1 MSNPQ
6 LAIEGLD
13 PLLAADLAQGLAQ
26 VEELLS
32 AHIEGDYP
40 LVEETS
46 RHLVLAGG
54 KRLRPLLV
62 LLTSHLGPERG
73 SNIFKAAVA
82 CELTHLGTLYHDD
95 VMDEAAL
102 RRGVTSANYRWGNAV
117 AILTG
122 DYLFAK
128 TSALLAEVG
137 PEAVLLQALTFE
149 RLVIGQIQET
159 QGPNP
164 SQDPM
169 DHYMK
174 VVSNKTASLIST
186 SARFGAML
194 SGADPRI
201 TETVTEFGELIGTA
215 FQLADDIL
223 DIASES
229 VQSGKTPGT
238 DLKEGIPTLVTI
250 LARASEDPADADL
263 KEILSG
269 PIHDETLLQQT
280 LIRLRTHK
288 AMDQAKE
295 RLASIANQAELLLN
309 EIPESTTKDALA
321 NLIGAIIKRSA

>member
-1 MSNPQ
+1 MSNSQ

-13 PLLAADLAQGLAQ
+13 PHLAADLSTGLAQ
-26 VEELLS
+26 VEALLA
-32 AHIEGDYP
+32 AHIEGEYP
-40 LVEETS
+40 LVEETA

-73 SNIFKAAVA
+73 ANIFKAAVA

-102 RRGVTSANYRWGNAV
+102 RRGVTSANYKWSNAV

-159 QGPNP
+159 QGPLEGE
-164 SQDPM
+164 DPM
-169 DHYMK
+169 AHYMK

-201 TETVTEFGELIGTA
+201 TETVTQFGELIGTA

-229 VQSGKTPGT
+229 MQSGKTPGT

-263 KEILSG
+263 KEILAQ
-269 PIHDETLLQQT
+269 PIQDEELLQKT
-280 LIRLRTHK
+280 LVRLRTHK

-295 RLASIANQAELLLN
+295 KLAAIAEEAETLLG
-309 EIPESTTKDALA
+309 EIPDSTTKDALST
-321 NLIGAIIKRSA
+321 LIGTIIKRSA

>member
-1 MSNPQ
+1 MSNTQ
-6 LAIEGLD
+6 LAIPNLD
-13 PLLAADLAQGLAQ
+13 PLLAADLSRGLAQ
-26 VEELLS
+26 VEDLLS
-32 AHIEGDYP
+32 THIQGEYP

-62 LLTSHLGPERG
+62 LLTSQLGPERG
-73 SNIFKAAVA
+73 ANIFKAAVA

-159 QGPNP
+159 QGPLP
-164 SQDPM
+164 GEDPM

-174 VVSNKTASLIST
+174 VVANKTASLIST

-201 TETVTEFGELIGTA
+201 TETVTQFGELIGIA

-229 VQSGKTPGT
+229 AQSGKTPGT
-238 DLKEGIPTLVTI
+238 DLKEGIPTLVTL
-250 LARASEDPADADL
+250 LARASTDPADRDLAELLKSPIADDAKVQEVL
-263 KEILSG
+263 
-269 PIHDETLLQQT
+269 T
-280 LIRLRTHK
+280 RLRKHP
-288 AMDQAKE
+288 AMDQARAK
-295 RLASIANQAELLLN
+295 LDSIARQAEGLLL
-309 EIPESTTKDALA
+309 ELPESPTKQGFFE
-321 NLIGAIIKRSA
+321 LIGAIVDRSA

>member
-1 MSNPQ
+1 MSNTQ
-6 LAIEGLD
+6 LAIPNLD
-13 PLLAADLAQGLAQ
+13 PLLAADLSHGLAQ

-32 AHIEGDYP
+32 THIQGEYP

-73 SNIFKAAVA
+73 ANIFKAAVA

-159 QGPNP
+159 QGPLP
-164 SQDPM
+164 GEDPM

-174 VVSNKTASLIST
+174 VVANKTASLIST

-201 TETVTEFGELIGTA
+201 TETVTQFGELIGIA

-229 VQSGKTPGT
+229 IQSGKTPGT
-238 DLKEGIPTLVTI
+238 DLKEGIPTLVTL
-250 LARASEDPADADL
+250 LARASTDPADRELIELLEA
-263 KEILSG
+263 
-269 PIHDETLLQQT
+269 PITDEAKVQEVLA
-280 LIRLRTHK
+280 RLRKHP
-288 AMDQAKE
+288 AMDQARAK
-295 RLASIANQAELLLN
+295 LDAIARQAEELLRDL
-309 EIPESTTKDALA
+309 PESPTKQGFFE
-321 NLIGAIIKRSA
+321 LIGAIVDRSA

>member
-1 MSNPQ
+1 MSNTQ
-6 LAIEGLD
+6 LAIPNLD
-13 PLLAADLAQGLAQ
+13 PLLAADLSRGLAQ

-32 AHIEGDYP
+32 THIQGEYP

-62 LLTSHLGPERG
+62 LLTSQLGPERG
-73 SNIFKAAVA
+73 ANVLKAAVA

-159 QGPNP
+159 QGPL
-164 SQDPM
+164 SGEDPM

-174 VVSNKTASLIST
+174 VVANKTASLIST

-201 TETVTEFGELIGTA
+201 TETVTQFGELIGIA

-229 VQSGKTPGT
+229 LQSGKTPGT
-238 DLKEGIPTLVTI
+238 DLREGIPTLVTL
-250 LARASEDPADADL
+250 LARASTDPADRDL
-263 KEILSG
+263 VELLKS
-269 PIHDETLLQQT
+269 PITDEEQVQQVLT
-280 LIRLRTHK
+280 RLRVHP
-288 AMDQAKE
+288 AMEQARAKLDAVA
-295 RLASIANQAELLLN
+295 RQAEALLLDL
-309 EIPESTTKDALA
+309 PESPTKQGFFE
-321 NLIGAIIKRSA
+321 LIGAIVDRSA

>member
-13 PLLAADLAQGLAQ
+13 PHLAADLAAGLAK
-26 VEELLS
+26 VEDLLS
-32 AHIEGDYP
+32 THIQGDYP

-62 LLTSHLGPERG
+62 LLTSHLGSERG
-73 SNIFKAAVA
+73 ANIFKAAVA

-159 QGPNP
+159 QGPVP
-164 SQDPM
+164 GQDPM

-201 TETVTEFGELIGTA
+201 TETVTQFGELIGTA

-229 VQSGKTPGT
+229 KQSGKTPGT

-263 KEILSG
+263 KVILAG
-269 PIHDETLLQQT
+269 PIEDEVLLRETLN
-280 LIRLRTHK
+280 RLRTHK
-288 AMDQAKE
+288 AMDQA
-295 RLASIANQAELLLN
+295 RQMLADTANDAVNLLQDL
-309 EIPESTTKDALA
+309 PESSVKQALLGVVSA
-321 NLIGAIIKRSA
+321 VIHRSA

>member
-1 MSNPQ
+1 MSNTQ

-13 PLLAADLAQGLAQ
+13 PHLAADLTSGLAQ

-32 AHIEGDYP
+32 AHIEGEYP
-40 LVEETS
+40 LVEETA

-73 SNIFKAAVA
+73 ANIFKAAVA

-159 QGPNP
+159 QGPLEG
-164 SQDPM
+164 DDLM
-169 DHYMK
+169 AHYMK

-201 TETVTEFGELIGTA
+201 TETITQFGELIGIA

-229 VQSGKTPGT
+229 MQSGKTPGT
-238 DLKEGIPTLVTI
+238 DLREGIPTLVTI
-250 LARASEDPADADL
+250 LARQSEDPQDADL
-263 KEILSG
+263 KEILAK
-269 PIHDETLLQQT
+269 PIQDEVLLEKTLN
-280 LIRLRTHK
+280 RLRTHK

-295 RLASIANQAELLLN
+295 RLAQVSKEAEELLRD
-309 EIPESTTKDALA
+309 IPESATRDALF
-321 NLIGAIIKRSA
+321 NLIGMLTRRSA

>member
-13 PLLAADLAQGLAQ
+13 PLLAADLSQGLAQ

-32 AHIEGDYP
+32 THIQGDYP

-159 QGPNP
+159 QGPLE
-164 SQDPM
+164 SEDPM
-169 DHYMK
+169 AHYMK
-174 VVSNKTASLIST
+174 VVANKTASLIST

-201 TETVTEFGELIGTA
+201 TETVTEFGELIGIA

-229 VQSGKTPGT
+229 AQSGKTPGT
-238 DLKEGIPTLVTI
+238 DLKEGIPTLVTL
-250 LARASEDPADADL
+250 LARASDDPADADL
-263 KEILSG
+263 KETLSK
-269 PIHDETLLQQT
+269 PIQDEALLQRT
-280 LIRLRTHK
+280 LARLREHK
-288 AMDQAKE
+288 AMGQARE
-295 RLASIANQAELLLN
+295 MLAETAARAVRLLDDLPENSVKQALLGV
-309 EIPESTTKDALA
+309 ISAV
-321 NLIGAIIKRSA
+321 IHRSA

>member
-1 MSNPQ
+1 VSNTQ

-13 PLLAADLAQGLAQ
+13 PHLAADLSHGLAQ

-32 AHIEGDYP
+32 AHIEGEYP
-40 LVEETS
+40 LVEETA

-73 SNIFKAAVA
+73 ANIFKAAVA

-159 QGPNP
+159 QGPLEG
-164 SQDPM
+164 DDLM
-169 DHYMK
+169 AHYMK

-201 TETVTEFGELIGTA
+201 TETITQFGELIGIA

-229 VQSGKTPGT
+229 MQSGKTPGT
-238 DLKEGIPTLVTI
+238 DLREGIPTLVTI
-250 LARASEDPADADL
+250 LARQSEDPADADL
-263 KEILSG
+263 KEILAK
-269 PIHDETLLQQT
+269 PIQDEVLLEKTLN
-280 LIRLRTHK
+280 RLRSHK
-288 AMDQAKE
+288 AMDQARAMLDDTSRK
-295 RLASIANQAELLLN
+295 ATTLLDDL
-309 EIPESTTKDALA
+309 PENSVKHALLGVISA
-321 NLIGAIIKRSA
+321 VVNRSA

>member
-1 MSNPQ
+1 MSNTQ
-6 LAIEGLD
+6 LAIPNLD
-13 PLLAADLAQGLAQ
+13 PLLAADLSRGLAQ
-26 VEELLS
+26 VEDLLS
-32 AHIEGDYP
+32 THIQGEYP

-62 LLTSHLGPERG
+62 LLTSQLGPERG
-73 SNIFKAAVA
+73 ANIFKAAVA

-159 QGPNP
+159 QGPLP
-164 SQDPM
+164 GEDPM

-174 VVSNKTASLIST
+174 VVANKTASLIST

-201 TETVTEFGELIGTA
+201 TETVTQFGELIGIA

-229 VQSGKTPGT
+229 AQSGKTPGT
-238 DLKEGIPTLVTI
+238 DLKEGIPTLVTL
-250 LARASEDPADADL
+250 LARASTDPADRDLAELLKSPIADDAKVQEVL
-263 KEILSG
+263 
-269 PIHDETLLQQT
+269 T
-280 LIRLRTHK
+280 RLRKHP
-288 AMDQAKE
+288 AMDQACAK
-295 RLASIANQAELLLN
+295 LDSIARQAEGLLL
-309 EIPESTTKDALA
+309 ELPESPTKQGFFE
-321 NLIGAIIKRSA
+321 LIGAIVDRSA